1 MDKIL
6 LVDDVATNLKCVS
19 QSLKDKYQFITA
31 KSGEEALKL
40 IKEEKP
46 DLILL
51 DICMPDMDGY
61 EVLERIKAEKDGAD
75 IPVVFLTGESNIE
88 SEVKGRELGAV
99 DFMRKPFMPATL
111 IERIQKILEQSR

>member
-1 MDKIL
+1 MEKIL

-19 QSLKDKYQFITA
+19 RSLRDNYQFITA

-40 IKEEKP
+40 IKGEKP

-51 DICMPDMDGY
+51 DICMPDMNGY
-61 EVLERIKAEKDGAD
+61 EVLERMKKEGNGAD
-75 IPVVFLTGESNIE
+75 IPVVFLTGESDME

-99 DFMRKPFMPATL
+99 DFIRKPFLPAALNET
-111 IERIQKILEQSR
+111 IRKILERNR

>member
-1 MDKIL
+1 MEKIL

-19 QSLKDKYQFITA
+19 RSLRDDYQFITA

-40 IKEEKP
+40 IKREKP

-61 EVLERIKAEKDGAD
+61 EVLKRIQAEEGGAD
-75 IPVVFLTGESNIE
+75 IPVVFLTGESDIE
-88 SEVKGRELGAV
+88 SEVKGRKLGAAG
-99 DFMRKPFMPATL
+99 FIRKPFLPTALNET
-111 IERIQKILEQSR
+111 IRKILEQDK

>member
-1 MDKIL
+1 MEKIL

-19 QSLKDKYQFITA
+19 KSLKDKYHFITA

-61 EVLERIKAEKDGAD
+61 EVLKRIKAEKDGAD
-75 IPVVFLTGESNIE
+75 VPVVFLTGESDIE

-99 DFMRKPFMPATL
+99 DFIRKPFMPSAL
-111 IERIQKILEQSR
+111 IDSIQKVLGQNR